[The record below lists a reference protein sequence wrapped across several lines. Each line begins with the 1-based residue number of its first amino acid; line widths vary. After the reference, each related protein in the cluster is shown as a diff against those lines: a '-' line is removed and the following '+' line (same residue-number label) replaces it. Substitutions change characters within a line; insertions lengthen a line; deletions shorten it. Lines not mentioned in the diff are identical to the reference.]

1 MKTRW
6 RTGVGLA
13 IGIAIVPLVAGT
25 ARAANPCRTACRVAK
40 QSCLGTAADD
50 FSTAR
55 TACLD
60 LSTPT
65 DRRSC
70 VQSAKSTRAAAKHA
84 CRDTFATCK
93 LGCGSGS
100 GTCDAS
106 TAGGWLAT
114 VNLYRGL
121 AGLAAVTES
130 PDWSAGDL
138 QHAHY
143 MVATDTI
150 GHSEDPG
157 SPFYTADGDA
167 AARNSNVAGTSD
179 LSATEGWAVDSWMSG
194 PFHAIGILDP
204 ALAVS
209 GFGIFH
215 GAGTSIQTAAALD
228 VIRGRSVN
236 PAAVFPVVFPSD
248 GRTLPIG
255 TFKGHEVPDPLSACP
270 GYAAPT
276 GVPLILQFDPGAP
289 PPTVTASTL
298 TRDGVVVEHCRFDGT
313 TYVNPDPDVQSIGR
327 NVLGTRGAV
336 VLMPRDPLMKGV
348 SYGVSLTADGT
359 TLTWSFTVDC
369 P

>member
-1 MKTRW
+1 MKTTW
-6 RTGVGLA
+6 RTAARLV
-13 IGIAIVPLVAGT
+13 IGIATVPLVAGT
-25 ARAANPCRTACRVAK
+25 VRAATPCRTACRIAK
-40 QSCLGTAADD
+40 QSCFGTAVDD

-55 TACLD
+55 SACLA

-65 DRRSC
+65 DRRPC
-70 VQSAKSTRAAAKHA
+70 LQSAKGVRAAAKHA
-84 CRDTFATCK
+84 CRATFVACK
-93 LGCGSGS
+93 LGCGSTP

-121 AGLAAVTES
+121 AGLAGVTENS
-130 PDWSAGDL
+130 DWSAGDL
-138 QHAHY
+138 AHAHY
-143 MVATDTI
+143 MVETDTI

-157 SPFYTADGDA
+157 SPFYTPEGDT

-179 LSATEGWAVDSWMSG
+179 LNASEGWAVDSWMSG

-204 ALAVS
+204 ALVVS

-228 VIRGRSVN
+228 VIRGRNVN

-255 TFKGHEVPDPLSACP
+255 TFTGHEVPDPLSACP

-276 GVPLILQFDPGAP
+276 GVPLIVQFDPGAP

-336 VLMPRDPLMKGV
+336 VLMPRDPLVKGV
-348 SYGVSLTADGT
+348 GYGASLTADGT
-359 TLTWSFTVDC
+359 TLSWSFTVDC